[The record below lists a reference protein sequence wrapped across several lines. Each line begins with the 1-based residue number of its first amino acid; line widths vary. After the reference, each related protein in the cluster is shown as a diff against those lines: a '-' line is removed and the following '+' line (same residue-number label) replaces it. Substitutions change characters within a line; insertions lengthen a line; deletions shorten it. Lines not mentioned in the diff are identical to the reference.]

1 MDDLIVEFLTETNE
15 SLQALDT
22 DMITL
27 EQNPNDKNLI
37 SKIFRLMH
45 TIKGTC
51 GFLGLPR
58 LEKVAHHAENVMGR
72 FRDGNLEVTPAYVS
86 LILESL
92 DRVRLLLGHIE
103 ASGTEPEGSDA
114 ELIEKL
120 DVVYEGRDKVASE
133 PSVAV
138 PETKSDDPI
147 VSAQGHVVAA
157 ELEALMA
164 EFEAAELAAKTAAEP
179 VVVAAPIKEATPA
192 QDTPKVEQKEAAESS
207 ISNQSLRVS
216 VDVLENLMTMVS
228 ELVLTRNQLLQISRS
243 DKESGFVTPLQRL
256 NHVVSDLQEG
266 VMKTR
271 MQPIGNAW
279 AKLPRIIRDLSME
292 LGKKIDLVMT
302 GQDTELD
309 RQVLDMIKDPLTHMV
324 RNSGDHGIETPAD
337 RIKAGKP
344 ETGTVHLRAFHE
356 GGHIIIEISDDG
368 KGLPLEKIK
377 KKLVSNGLATEE
389 EVARMSTQQIQ
400 QYIFDAGFSTADKV
414 TSVSGRGVGMDVVR
428 TNIEKIGGAIELNS
442 VEGKGSTF
450 SIKIPLTLAIVSSLI
465 VAVGEERFA
474 IPQLSVRELVLVS
487 QASVNRIELIK
498 DTPVF
503 RLREKLLPLVSLKTL
518 LKLGTS
524 DDILND
530 FDHKY
535 IIVTQVGGY
544 TFGLIVDQVFDTE
557 EIVVKP
563 VAKILKDLSLF
574 SGNTILGDGSVIMIL
589 DPNGIAKVTGEN
601 KISEESDAKAIN
613 SSIMSAET
621 KTSLLLFTA
630 GSDSP
635 KAVPLSLISRLENI
649 DLSSIERTGGQM
661 LVQYRGT
668 LMPLIPFN
676 DTVHVGSEGQKPLLV
691 FADRGKSVGIIVDSI
706 IDIREEVI
714 NVQVSTNKA
723 GLTGSAIIG
732 GKATEIVEVMH
743 YLNSVHGDWFKD
755 HGDEPFLAKQKNNE
769 DNKAGKPARRK
780 ILLVDDSPFFRNML
794 CPVLTVAGYDVV
806 AVESPMKALALSEK
820 GDRFDLIISDIEM
833 PEMNGFDFANRVRS
847 SKEWQ
852 DIPMVA
858 MTSHSTPEDIDHGY
872 KSGFDRYIAKF
883 DRETLLDTINRTLAL
898 GGHQA

>member
-15 SLQALDT
+15 SLGELDT
-22 DMITL
+22 DLITL

-58 LEKVAHHAENVMGR
+58 LETVAHRAENVMGR
-72 FRDGNLEVTPAYVS
+72 FRDGDLEVTPEYVS

-92 DRVRLLLGHIE
+92 DRVRFLLGHIE
-103 ASGTEPEGSDA
+103 ATSTEPEGSDT

-120 DVVYEGRDKVASE
+120 DAVYEGRDAFQSGGVAQPATPKTETESEMPTFDDIKKSMEASAAAIAASE
-133 PSVAV
+133 PEPTPEPVQEVAK
-138 PETKSDDPI
+138 PAEQP
-147 VSAQGHVVAA
+147 APVAA
-157 ELEALMA
+157 KDSGA
-164 EFEAAELAAKTAAEP
+164 
-179 VVVAAPIKEATPA
+179 KEAG
-192 QDTPKVEQKEAAESS
+192 ESAVAS
-207 ISNQSLRVS
+207 QSLRVN

-228 ELVLTRNQLLQISRS
+228 ELVLTRNQLMQIARN
-243 DKESGFVTPLQRL
+243 DKDSGFTTPLQRL

-309 RQVLDMIKDPLTHMV
+309 RQVLEMIKDPLTHMV
-324 RNSGDHGIETPAD
+324 RNSGDHGIEPPAE

-344 ETGTVHLRAFHE
+344 EVGTVHLRAFHE
-356 GGHIIIEISDDG
+356 GGHIIIEIADDG
-368 KGLPLEKIK
+368 RGLPLEKIK
-377 KKLVSNGLATEE
+377 KKIISNNLATEE
-389 EVARMSTQQIQ
+389 EVARMSPQQIQ
-400 QYIFDAGFSTADKV
+400 QFIFHAGFSTADKV

-428 TNIEKIGGAIELNS
+428 TNIEKIGGAIEMNS
-442 VEGKGSTF
+442 IEGKGSTF

-465 VAVGEERFA
+465 VAVGGERFA
-474 IPQLSVRELVLVS
+474 IPQLAVRELVLVS
-487 QASVNRIELIK
+487 QKSENRIEMIK

-503 RLREKLLPLVSLKTL
+503 RLREKLLPLVSLNDL
-518 LKLGTS
+518 LKLGNGS
-524 DDILND
+524 DVSTG

-544 TFGLIVDQVFDTE
+544 SFGLIVDQVFDTE

-563 VAKILKDLSLF
+563 VAKILKDLTLF

-589 DPNGIAKVTGEN
+589 DPGGIAKVTGEN
-601 KISEESDAKAIN
+601 KISEDSTAK
-613 SSIMSAET
+613 SADSAQTYGET

-630 GSDSP
+630 GNDAP
-635 KAVPLSLISRLENI
+635 KAVPLSIISRLENI
-649 DLSSIERTGGQM
+649 QLSSIEHSEGQM

-676 DTVHVGSEGQKPLLV
+676 SSVVVGTEGQKPLLV

-706 IDIREEVI
+706 LDIREEVI
-714 NVQVSTNKA
+714 DVQVSNNKP
-723 GLTGSAIIG
+723 GMVGSAIIS
-732 GKATEIVEVMH
+732 GKATEIIEVMH

-755 HGDEPFLAKQKNNE
+755 HDDTPYLTSNGEEVSGSQSAS
-769 DNKAGKPARRK
+769 RK

-806 AVESPMKALALSEK
+806 AVESPIKALEMFER
-820 GDRFDLIISDIEM
+820 GDKFDLIISDIEM
-833 PEMNGFDFANRVRS
+833 PEMNGFDFATKVRS
-847 SKEWQ
+847 SKELQ
-852 DIPMVA
+852 HIPMVA

-872 KSGFDRYIAKF
+872 KAGFDRYIAKF

-898 GGHQA
+898 GGHQS